1 MEINECL
8 ECANGRFKISKKNG
22 VMVQNVKDATQYNRI
37 SSYAKIKTVRVD
49 ATTGIESLELE
60 YMRVSTKN
68 IESQWISGENLTGH
82 HSEALVK
89 YGVDINM

>member
-37 SSYAKIKTVRVD
+37 SSYAKI
-49 ATTGIESLELE
+49 
-60 YMRVSTKN
+60 
-68 IESQWISGENLTGH
+68 
-82 HSEALVK
+82 
-89 YGVDINM
+89 